1 MRDAKMLSEA
11 RHEAFALVEGDPE
24 LAHRT
29 YGLFKQLFGDTRGEG
44 ADFADVA

>member
-24 LAHRT
+24 LAPIAPMVFLSS
-29 YGLFKQLFGDTRGEG
+29 YSAILGEKEPILPM
-44 ADFADVA
+44 